1 MRLWDPPRPW
11 TAYGAMLLMH
21 TVPTHALYRLRWQ
34 PNSRRLCLLYLREAS
49 SKMMNDRS
57 TLDGRPGLLVG
68 RLMYLYVL
76 LLLPAD
82 FSLES
87 P

>member
-1 MRLWDPPRPW
+1 
-11 TAYGAMLLMH
+11 
-21 TVPTHALYRLRWQ
+21 
-34 PNSRRLCLLYLREAS
+34 
-49 SKMMNDRS
+49 MNDRS